1 MEAPRIACIIMAA
14 GASSRFGGDKLAEE
28 LGGRSLLRRACE
40 AVPARRVSRVC
51 LVTCRQEGLALAAE
65 FGFTRVA
72 NGRPELGASL
82 TVRLGLE
89 AAGPCDAALFMAS
102 DQPLLRR
109 ATVERLLDAWLGERE
124 KIAALSHDGV
134 RGIPVIFPSAYFPE
148 LLCLEGDRGGSA
160 VIRRHPQAL
169 LLVEAEASELADV
182 DVAADLEALR

>member
-1 MEAPRIACIIMAA
+1 MEAPHIACIIMAA

-40 AVPARRVSRVC
+40 AVPARRFSRVC

-134 RGIPVIFPSAYFPE
+134 RGNPVIFPSAYFPE

>member
-40 AVPARRVSRVC
+40 AVPARRFSRVC

-134 RGIPVIFPSAYFPE
+134 RGNPVIFPSAYFPE